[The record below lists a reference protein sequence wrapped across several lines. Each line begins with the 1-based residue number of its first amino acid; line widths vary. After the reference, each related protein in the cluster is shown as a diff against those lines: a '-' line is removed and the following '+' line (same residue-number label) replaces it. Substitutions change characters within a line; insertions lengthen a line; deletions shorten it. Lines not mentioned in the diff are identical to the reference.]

1 LTSQYRT
8 YQYQIDINLIHMK
21 LHYILFRNAAFLL
34 FSIPVLVFLE
44 DLAIAE
50 NVPNNSTS
58 YLEDKGL
65 KPLVLEVAQVSPVKV
80 INVRINPTSSRLE
93 IVLETA
99 EGRSLQIDSNNFRIE
114 GSNLVADIANA
125 VLEIPDVKEFTA
137 TNPTPE
143 ISNIN
148 ITQIDASTIRIN
160 VVGNGKPPTQEVT
173 LRSPEQLFSL
183 NRDEESEEE
192 ITITGTRTPRPTRL
206 TPASIAVIDAEKLDQ
221 NLVQDLRDVL
231 RYEPN
236 VSVGN
241 NRRYGLQDINIRGL
255 GGNRVLILNDG
266 IRVPTQFSFG
276 TPSLGRDYVDIESL
290 QRVEVVRGP
299 ASALYGSDALGGVVS
314 FRTIDPEDL
323 LKKRPNQSVVT
334 SLSTNYETTDRS
346 FTNTAAI
353 AFRDGN
359 LEGLLGYTRRDGSEA
374 RVPTG
379 NEFVDSRSNARNNWI
394 GKLVY
399 RIDETSKIGFAAEI
413 FRNRDNFRV
422 APITA
427 AGLQSPTGFRG
438 QDETLDNNVSRDR
451 FSISYDYN
459 DPNSTGFLTAAKALL
474 YYQNANVDE
483 IRVQDFVRTGA
494 GADQRR
500 LRNLSNT
507 FSDRIFGGEVQFQ
520 SQFKIDQIPNILT
533 YGIDI
538 SNTSNQRIRNGI
550 ENRFNA
556 AGINISS
563 TNVVGADSFP
573 VKDFPDSDTFR
584 LGIYAQN
591 EFNFSDT
598 FSVIAGLR
606 FDSYKL
612 TTKID
617 QLYLNNSPSATAADF
632 SDSAISPSLGFVWQ
646 TAPEW
651 TLVGRYAKGFRTPL
665 YSEINAGF
673 TNLTSPFNRYQTL
686 SNPNLRPETSDTFEL
701 GIRANY
707 PQFNFSLTGFYNSY
721 NNFIQSFASAGTAT
735 VNGIPN
741 VNLFQ
746 TQNVARASTYGL
758 ELSGEYRFSPEKYG
772 FSLISALGVTIGD
785 NLSTNQPLETIDPL
799 KLVTGLRYRAPE
811 DLWGADLIATFAG
824 QPRLASDRPANSYT
838 PQGYTVVD
846 LTGFY
851 KITPQLTLNMGIF
864 NLFNSQY
871 FIYSDVRSLITAPA
885 PTDLARYAQPGI
897 SLRAGLTFVF

>member
-1 LTSQYRT
+1 
-8 YQYQIDINLIHMK
+8 MK
-21 LHYILFRNAAFLL
+21 LHYILLKNAAFLL
-34 FSIPVLVFLE
+34 FSIPISLLFGE
-44 DLAIAE
+44 LAIAMPE
-50 NVPNNSTS
+50 VAP
-58 YLEDKGL
+58 EDKGL
-65 KPLVLEVAQVSPVKV
+65 KPLVLGVEDKGLKPFVSQFAQASPVQ
-80 INVRINPTSSRLE
+80 ITNVQINPTGDRLE
-93 IVLETA
+93 IILETA
-99 EGRSLQIDSNNFRIE
+99 EGRSLQIDTNNFRIE
-114 GSNLVADIANA
+114 GNNLVADIPNA
-125 VLEIPDVKEFTA
+125 VLAIPDQQEFTSA
-137 TNPTPE
+137 NPTAE
-143 ISNIN
+143 ISNISL
-148 ITQIDASTIRIN
+148 TQLEGSTIRVN
-160 VVGNGKPPTQEVT
+160 VAGKDKPPVQEVT
-173 LRSPEQLFSL
+173 LKTQGVLYSL
-183 NRDEESEEE
+183 NRDDDPDEE
-192 ITITGTRTPRPTRL
+192 ITITGARRARPVRL
-206 TPASIAVIDAEKLDQ
+206 TPGSISVIDADKIDQ
-221 NLVQDLRDVL
+221 NLTQDLRDL
-231 RYEPN
+231 FRYEPN

-266 IRVPTQFSFG
+266 IRIPTQFSFG
-276 TPSLGRDYVDIESL
+276 TPSLGRDYVDIETL

-323 LKKRPNQSVVT
+323 LKKRPDQSVVT

-359 LEGLLGYTRRDGSEA
+359 FEGLLGYTRRDGAEA

-379 NEFVDSRSNARNNWI
+379 NEFVDSRSNARNNWLA
-394 GKLVY
+394 KLVY
-399 RIDETSKIGFAAEI
+399 RLDSTSKIGVAAEI
-413 FRNRDNFRV
+413 FRNRDDFRL
-422 APITA
+422 APITV
-427 AGLQSPTGFRG
+427 AGLLGPAGFRG
-438 QDETLDNNVSRDR
+438 QDETINYNTSRDR
-451 FSISYDYN
+451 FSISYNYN

-474 YYQNANVDE
+474 YYQDSNVNE
-483 IRVQDFVRTGA
+483 LRTQDFVRTGA
-494 GADQRR
+494 GADRR
-500 LRNLSNT
+500 RIRNLTNT
-507 FSDRIFGGEVQFQ
+507 FSDRLFGGEVQFQ

-556 AGINISS
+556 SGTNILS
-563 TNVVGADSFP
+563 TNAVGADNFP

-617 QLYLNNSPSATAADF
+617 QLYLNNSPSAIAADF
-632 SDSAISPSLGFVWQ
+632 SDSAVSPSLGFVWQ

-665 YSEINAGF
+665 YSEINSGF
-673 TNLTSPFNRYQTL
+673 TNLTNPFNRYQTL

-707 PQFNFSLTGFYNSY
+707 PQFNFALTGFYNSY
-721 NNFIQSFASAGTAT
+721 NNFIQSFASLGRGT

-746 TQNVARASTYGL
+746 TQNVARASTYGF
-758 ELSGEYRFSPEKYG
+758 ELSGEYRFSPEKHG
-772 FSLISALGVTIGD
+772 FSLISALGLTVGD
-785 NLSTNQPLETIDPL
+785 NLTTNQPLETVDPI

-824 QPRLASDRPANSYT
+824 QPRLASNRPANSYT

-864 NLFNSQY
+864 NLFNGQY
-871 FIYSDVRSLITAPA
+871 FLYSDVRPLVTAPA
-885 PTDLARYAQPGI
+885 PTDLARFAQPGV

>member
-1 LTSQYRT
+1 
-8 YQYQIDINLIHMK
+8 MK
-21 LHYILFRNAAFLL
+21 LHYILLKNAAFLL
-34 FSIPVLVFLE
+34 FSIPALVFLE
-44 DLAIAE
+44 GVAIAT
-50 NVPNNSTS
+50 P
-58 YLEDKGL
+58 EDKVL
-65 KPLVLEVAQVSPVKV
+65 KPLALEIAQTSPVQ
-80 INVRINPTSSRLE
+80 ITNVHINPTSDRLE

-99 EGRSLQIDSNNFRIE
+99 EGRSLQIDTNNFRIE
-114 GSNLVADIANA
+114 GNNLVADIPNT
-125 VLEIPDVKEFTA
+125 VLAIPDTQEFNIA
-137 TNPTPE
+137 NPTAE
-143 ISNIN
+143 ISNISL
-148 ITQIDASTIRIN
+148 TQQGNAIRVN
-160 VVGNGKPPTQEVT
+160 VEGKDKPPMQEVT
-173 LRSPEQLFSL
+173 LKTQGVLYSL
-183 NRDEESEEE
+183 NRDDDPDEE
-192 ITITGTRTPRPTRL
+192 ITITGARRARPVRL
-206 TPASIAVIDAEKLDQ
+206 SPASISVLDADKLDQ
-221 NLVQDLRDVL
+221 NLAQDLRDVF

-266 IRVPTQFSFG
+266 IRVPNQFSFG

-323 LKKRPNQSVVT
+323 LKKRPDQSVVT

-359 LEGLLGYTRRDGSEA
+359 FEGLLGYTRRDGAEA

-379 NEFVDSRSNARNNWI
+379 NEFVDSRSNGRNNWLA
-394 GKLVY
+394 KLVY
-399 RIDETSKIGFAAEI
+399 RIDNTSKIGFAAEI

-427 AGLQSPTGFRG
+427 AGLQSPAGFRG

-451 FSISYDYN
+451 FSISYDYS

-474 YYQNANVDE
+474 YYQNSNVDE

-507 FSDRIFGGEVQFQ
+507 FSDRIFGGEAQFQ

-556 AGINISS
+556 AGVNISS

-651 TLVGRYAKGFRTPL
+651 TLVGRYAKGFRTPI

-673 TNLTSPFNRYQTL
+673 TNLTNPFNRYQTL

-721 NNFIQSFASAGTAT
+721 NNFIQSFASLGTAT

-799 KLVTGLRYRAPE
+799 KLLTGLRYRAPE
-811 DLWGADLIATFAG
+811 DLWGADLIATLAG
-824 QPRLASDRPANSYT
+824 QPRLASDRPANAYT

-871 FIYSDVRSLITAPA
+871 FLYSDVRTLVTAPA
-885 PTDLARYAQPGI
+885 PTDLARFAQPGV

>member
-1 LTSQYRT
+1 
-8 YQYQIDINLIHMK
+8 MK
-21 LHYILFRNAAFLL
+21 LHYILLKNAAFLL
-34 FSIPVLVFLE
+34 FSIPISLLFVE
-44 DLAIAE
+44 LAIATPE
-50 NVPNNSTS
+50 VAP
-58 YLEDKGL
+58 EDKGL
-65 KPLVLEVAQVSPVKV
+65 KPLASQLAQASPVQ
-80 INVRINPTSSRLE
+80 ITNVQINPTSDRLE
-93 IVLETA
+93 IILETA
-99 EGRSLQIDSNNFRIE
+99 EGRSLQVDTNNFRIE
-114 GSNLVADIANA
+114 GNNLVTDIPNA
-125 VLEIPDVKEFTA
+125 VLAIPDQSEFNSVDPTA
-137 TNPTPE
+137 E
-143 ISNIN
+143 ISNISL
-148 ITQIDASTIRIN
+148 TQLEGNRIRVN
-160 VVGNGKPPTQEVT
+160 VAGKGKPPVQEVT
-173 LRSPEQLFSL
+173 LKTQGILYSL
-183 NRDEESEEE
+183 NRDDDPDEE
-192 ITITGTRTPRPTRL
+192 ITITGARRARPVRL
-206 TPASIAVIDAEKLDQ
+206 SPASISVIDAEKLDQ
-221 NLVQDLRDVL
+221 NLAQDLRDIF

-266 IRVPTQFSFG
+266 IRVPNQFSFG

-314 FRTIDPEDL
+314 FRTIEPEDL
-323 LKKRPNQSVVT
+323 LKKRPDQSVVT
-334 SLSTNYETTDRS
+334 SLSTNYETTDRG

-353 AFRDGN
+353 AFREGN
-359 LEGLLGYTRRDGSEA
+359 FEGLLGYTRRDGAEA

-379 NEFVDSRSNARNNWI
+379 NEFVDSRSNARNNWLA
-394 GKLVY
+394 KLVY
-399 RIDETSKIGFAAEI
+399 RIDQTSKISFATEI
-413 FRNRDNFRV
+413 FRNRDFFRV

-427 AGLQSPTGFRG
+427 AQLQSPTGFRG

-459 DPNSTGFLTAAKALL
+459 DPNSTGFLTAVKALL
-474 YYQNANVDE
+474 YYQNANIE
-483 IRVQDFVRTGA
+483 ELRTQDFVRTGA
-494 GADQRR
+494 GTDRR
-500 LRNLSNT
+500 RFRNLTNT
-507 FSDRIFGGEVQFQ
+507 FSDRILGGEIQFQ
-520 SQFKIDQIPNILT
+520 SQFKIDQIANILT

-556 AGINISS
+556 AGTNIGS
-563 TNVVGADSFP
+563 TSVVGSDSFP

-584 LGIYAQN
+584 LGVYAQN

-612 TTKID
+612 TTKLD
-617 QLYLNNSPSATAADF
+617 QLFLNNSPSAVAADF

-646 TAPEW
+646 TTPEW

-665 YSEINAGF
+665 YSEINSGF
-673 TNLTSPFNRYQTL
+673 TNLTSPFFRYQTL
-686 SNPNLRPETSDTFEL
+686 SNPNLKPETSDTFEL

-707 PQFNFSLTGFYNSY
+707 PQFNFGLTGFYNSY
-721 NNFIQSFASAGTAT
+721 NNFIEAFANAGTGS

-741 VNLFQ
+741 VTFFQ

-758 ELSGEYRFSPEKYG
+758 ELSGEYRFSPENYG
-772 FSLISALGVTIGD
+772 LSLISALGLTVGD
-785 NLSTNQPLETIDPL
+785 NLTTNQPLETVDPI

-811 DLWGADLIATFAG
+811 NIWGADLIATFAG
-824 QPRLASDRPANSYT
+824 QPRLASNRPANSYT

-864 NLFNSQY
+864 NLFNTQY
-871 FIYSDVRSLITAPA
+871 FLYSDVRPLITAPA
-885 PTDLARYAQPGI
+885 PTDLARFAQSGV

>member
-1 LTSQYRT
+1 
-8 YQYQIDINLIHMK
+8 MK
-21 LHYILFRNAAFLL
+21 FHPILLKNATFLL
-34 FSIPVLVFLE
+34 FSISLSLLFVE
-44 DLAIAE
+44 LAIAE
-50 NVPNNSTS
+50 KVPNNSAIPP
-58 YLEDKGL
+58 ENKEF
-65 KPLVLEVAQVSPVKV
+65 KPLAPQIAQASTVKV
-80 INVRINPTSSRLE
+80 TNVQINPTSSRLE

-99 EGRSLQIDSNNFRIE
+99 EGRPLQIDSNKFRIE
-114 GSNLVADIANA
+114 GNNLIADIPNA
-125 VLEIPDVKEFTA
+125 LLAIPDQKEFNTA
-137 TNPTPE
+137 NPTAE
-143 ISNIN
+143 ISQIN
-148 ITQIDASTIRIN
+148 ITQLDANTLRVN
-160 VVGNGKPPTQEVT
+160 VFGIGKPPTQEVS
-173 LRSPEQLFSL
+173 LKNQGQLFSL
-183 NRDEESEEE
+183 NRDGEPEEE
-192 ITITGTRTPRPTRL
+192 MTITGTRNPRPTRL

-221 NLVQDLRDVL
+221 TLSQDLRDVF

-241 NRRYGLQDINIRGL
+241 DRRYGLQDINIRGL

-323 LKKRPNQSVVT
+323 LKKIPSQSVVT

-353 AFRDGN
+353 AFREGN
-359 LEGLLGYTRRDGSEA
+359 FEGLLGYTRRDGAEA

-399 RIDETSKIGFAAEI
+399 RIDQNSKISFAAEI

-451 FSISYDYN
+451 FSISYEYK
-459 DPNSTGFLTAAKALL
+459 DPSSTGFFTAAKALL
-474 YYQNANVDE
+474 YYQNANVEE
-483 IRVQDFVRTGA
+483 IRTQDFVRTGA
-494 GADQRR
+494 GADVRR
-500 LRNLSNT
+500 FRNLTNT
-507 FSDRIFGGEVQFQ
+507 FSDRLFGGEVQFQ

-550 ENRFNA
+550 ENRLNA
-556 AGINISS
+556 AGVNILS
-563 TNVVGADSFP
+563 TNLVGSDNFP

-612 TTKID
+612 TTKLD
-617 QLYLNNSPSATAADF
+617 ELYLRNSPSAIAADF
-632 SDSAISPSLGFVWQ
+632 SDSAVSPSLGFVWQ

-651 TLVGRYAKGFRTPL
+651 TFVGRYAKGFRTPL
-665 YSEINAGF
+665 YSEINSGF
-673 TNLTSPFNRYQTL
+673 TNLTSPFFRYQTL
-686 SNPNLRPETSDTFEL
+686 SNPNLKPETSDTFEL

-707 PQFNFSLTGFYNSY
+707 PQFNFGLTGFYNSY
-721 NNFIQSFASAGTAT
+721 SNFIQSFANAGVGT

-741 VNLFQ
+741 VTLFQ
-746 TQNVARASTYGL
+746 SQNVARASTYGL
-758 ELSGEYRFSPEKYG
+758 ELSGEYRFSPENHG
-772 FSLISALGVTIGD
+772 FSLISALGLTVGD
-785 NLSTNQPLETIDPL
+785 NLTTNQPLETVDPI

-811 DLWGADLIATFAG
+811 NIWGADLIATFAG

-851 KITPQLTLNMGIF
+851 KITPRLTLNLGVF
-864 NLFNSQY
+864 NLLNNQY
-871 FIYSDVRSLITAPA
+871 FLYSDVRPLITAPA
-885 PTDLARYAQPGI
+885 PSDLARYAQPGI